1 LLPFIII
8 NPDVI
13 RTYLFATGGT
23 IGVYVNTVTYTLYAY
38 LHDVFHMGITPA
50 AISIIMYVLMG
61 ITFIFLVYIA
71 CVASE
76 KDPKTLLKLVLCAI
90 FCSVFFT
97 KFHSPQYIV
106 WFTPFLALLVADDL
120 IKIGLFYLA
129 QIFAY
134 IEFPLMFGGYY
145 TNLEYTNPIGSSGW
159 YLTLLF
165 FTLQYVV
172 LMTLMYFTVRPQ
184 EGIIP
189 RLQEYYSISSR
200 KQR

>member
-1 LLPFIII
+1 MPNVKTPYERKPVRGMPVRMSPF
-8 NPDVI
+8 
-13 RTYLFATGGT
+13 
-23 IGVYVNTVTYTLYAY
+23 
-38 LHDVFHMGITPA
+38 
-50 AISIIMYVLMG
+50 S
-61 ITFIFLVYIA
+61 
-71 CVASE
+71 
-76 KDPKTLLKLVLCAI
+76 
-90 FCSVFFT
+90 
-97 KFHSPQYIV
+97 SPSPL

-172 LMTLMYFTVRPQ
+172 LMTLMYFTVRPL